1 MKKQKVQPDEKMLL
15 KYGWKKEQDG
25 IWIHKLNS
33 KIVELKDEE
42 NPSKGTRKVNL
53 EYHLECD
60 YKNIWWL
67 ILVSKS
73 KISKSIGDVKFKNC
87 IDKNYVYEAHEPNG
101 IEAYNMCI
109 ESLSKLKFIPHY
121 EKSET

>member
-60 YKNIWWL
+60 YKNVWWL

-73 KISKSIGDVKFKNC
+73 KINKSIGDVKFENC
-87 IDKNYVYEAHEPNG
+87 VSDYVYEAHEPNT
-101 IEAYNMCI
+101 EEYNEQV
-109 ESLSKLKFIPHY
+109 ESLASLKFIAR
-121 EKSET
+121 KFSKLRF

>member
-1 MKKQKVQPDEKMLL
+1 MRKQKVQPDEKMLL
-15 KYGWKKEQDG
+15 KYGWKKENG
-25 IWIHKLNS
+25 FWIHKLNS
-33 KIVELKDEE
+33 KIIELKDEE
-42 NPSKGTRKVNL
+42 NPYKGTRKVSL

-60 YKNIWWL
+60 YKNVWWL

-73 KISKSIGDVKFKNC
+73 KINKSIGDVKFEDC
-87 IDKNYVYEAHEPNG
+87 VSDYIYEAHEPNG

>member
-1 MKKQKVQPDEKMLL
+1 MKKQKMQPDEKMLL

-33 KIVELKDEE
+33 KIIELKDEE

-60 YKNIWWL
+60 YKNVWWL

-73 KISKSIGDVKFKNC
+73 KINKSIGDVKFKDC
-87 IDKNYVYEAHEPNG
+87 ISTYVYEAHEPKVEG
-101 IEAYNMCI
+101 YNMYV